1 VKFNIQNFDLNLLA
15 IFDALMVERNV
26 SKAAARVF
34 LSQSAMSHA
43 LNRLRGLLDD
53 PILVRTEKGMRPTPR
68 ALDMEVPIREALT
81 RIQQTLYEPAVFDP
95 LTSDETFTLY
105 GPEYYECVFLPILAK
120 RLVKIAPNVKII
132 TEILSTEVP
141 ESELSSGEVDFSVG
155 VESGLQI
162 SKRLHCQSWCNDRLT
177 CLVRKENKNVGDR
190 ISLEEFT
197 QIPHVYHSTLGTP
210 FKFTFLDEWL
220 QENNLSRKFAF
231 TIPGYMAAG
240 MTIAET
246 DYLMTLPL
254 RLAQKLVQIM
264 KLRIVMP
271 PESFPEYRLNLIW
284 HPLYEMDPARVWF
297 RDQLLDLAN
306 QVRENCIYQS

>member
-26 SKAAARVF
+26 SKAAERVF

-81 RIQQTLYEPAVFDP
+81 RIQHTLYEPAVFDP

-162 SKRLHCQSWCNDRLT
+162 SKRLHCQSWFNDRLT
-177 CLVRKENKNVGDR
+177 CLVRKENKKVGDR
-190 ISLEEFT
+190 ISLKEFT
-197 QIPHVYHSTLGTP
+197 QISHIYHSTLGTP

-264 KLRIVMP
+264 KLRIVTP
-271 PESFPEYRLNLIW
+271 PEDFPEYRLNLIW

-306 QVRENCIYQS
+306 QVRESGDG